1 MTTSRPSIQFGS
13 NPTVAQNLGVRT
25 SNLRDQ
31 KIRIMEG
38 SHMLD
43 RRKFLNLTAGVS
55 LFRLHA
61 EKAELPAS
69 KNTRSFEFREV
80 DVFSPRPLLG
90 NALAV
95 VISADT
101 LSDQQMLSLANWTN
115 LSETTFL
122 LKPGSPAADY
132 RVRIFNS
139 DREVQFA
146 GHPTLGSCH
155 VWLASGG
162 IPKRSVIVQECG
174 IGLVSIRRS
183 SDELAFAAPKLIRHG
198 TVGPEVLARV
208 ARGLNVNTNS
218 IVASNWVD
226 NGSGWL
232 AIMLRSRAE
241 VLALRPNYGT
251 LAGLK
256 VGVFAA
262 FDPAKDGT
270 FAQFE
275 VRAFSAEAAVG
286 HEDPVTGSLNAGL
299 ARWLIGAGIA
309 RSEYVVSQGTVLKR
323 EGRVHIQQDGSEI
336 WVGGS
341 VRTCV
346 TGTVTI

>member
-1 MTTSRPSIQFGS
+1 
-13 NPTVAQNLGVRT
+13 
-25 SNLRDQ
+25 
-31 KIRIMEG
+31 
-38 SHMLD
+38 MLD
-43 RRKFLNLTAGVS
+43 RRKFLNLTAGIS
-55 LFRLHA
+55 LYRLNA
-61 EKAELPAS
+61 EEAEQRPAS
-69 KNTRSFEFREV
+69 KNTSTLEFREV
-80 DVFSPRPLLG
+80 DVFSPKPLLG
-90 NALAV
+90 NPLAV
-95 VISADT
+95 VIAADT
-101 LSDQQMLSLANWTN
+101 LSDEQMLSLANWTN

-122 LKPGSPAADY
+122 LKPASPAADY

-162 IPKRSVIVQECG
+162 VPKRGVIVQECG

-183 SDELAFAAPKLIRHG
+183 SDELAFAAPKLIRN
-198 TVGPEVLARV
+198 GPVEPEILARV
-208 ARGLNVNTNS
+208 ARGLNLNTAS
-218 IVASNWVD
+218 IIASNWVD

-241 VLALRPNYGT
+241 VLALRPNYAT

-256 VGVFAA
+256 VGAFAA

-270 FAQFE
+270 VAQFE

-299 ARWLIGAGIA
+299 ARWLIGARIA

-323 EGRVHIQQDGSEI
+323 EGRVHVQQDSSEI

-346 TGTVTI
+346 SGTLAI